1 MMGYLFAAIVSS
13 KKWRLF
19 KEHSLRK
26 SVNFEKHITSKEK
39 ISEHTFLS
47 KGDFC
52 IYYPSTH
59 AVLTIGEHH
68 TDIPQFHLNL

>member
-26 SVNFEKHITSKEK
+26 SVSFEKHITSKDK
-39 ISEHTFLS
+39 YLS
-47 KGDFC
+47 ILSCQKVTFC
-52 IYYPSTH
+52 IYYSSTH